1 MEIKKKILK
10 QTHDKNLAERIERI
24 IKKFEEVDKSTKK
37 LKEVFEKTHTE
48 IENHQKLVP
57 VEIESGNSEDEND
70 TN

>member
-1 MEIKKKILK
+1 M
-10 QTHDKNLAERIERI
+10 
-24 IKKFEEVDKSTKK
+24 DKSTKK

-48 IENHQKLVP
+48 IKNHQKLVP